1 MFTCRA
7 STNKMLWLPRLAA
20 VAFSLGEQEY
30 GEHLCKETTVTP
42 LVSLPSHKISWGV
55 CCCSR
60 LEWFIEAGDRLC
72 NLAIWKTWH
81 GTTRRSR
88 RFCNPS
94 FCITS
99 SYGVHR
105 PRSCR
110 SFCGAGAKGHL
121 AHVPTVFFFL
131 SWRDERTRKNSQ
143 GNAKTPWV
151 AFLPLGKRS
160 SKIILQ
166 MQKLLQ
172 KDLQNFRDARRRMLA
187 FEVMYFFRQ
196 FPKACG
202 WMMLMQCSE
211 VTHASDYLIRKIHMK
226 IQEVVMGGFWFKKMG
241 TGWNPFASICRF
253 QATCFWQSRMV
264 PGS

>member
-1 MFTCRA
+1 MCRA

-30 GEHLCKETTVTP
+30 GEHLCKETTVTT
-42 LVSLPSHKISWGV
+42 LVSLPSHTIWSGV

-81 GTTRRSR
+81 GSR

-121 AHVPTVFFFL
+121 AHVPTVGFFL
-131 SWRDERTRKNSQ
+131 ILKRWKNQKKLPRKRKKRH
-143 GNAKTPWV
+143 GLHFW
-151 AFLPLGKRS
+151 PLGKRS
-160 SKIILQ
+160 SKKYPSNSEIAPKRPPRISAIQGVGCWPL
-166 MQKLLQ
+166 KSCTSS
-172 KDLQNFRDARRRMLA
+172 DNFPRLDDVDTML
-187 FEVMYFFRQ
+187 
-196 FPKACG
+196 
-202 WMMLMQCSE
+202 E
-211 VTHASDYLIRKIHMK
+211 VTHASDY
-226 IQEVVMGGFWFKKMG
+226 
-241 TGWNPFASICRF
+241 
-253 QATCFWQSRMV
+253 
-264 PGS
+264 